1 MNTDLEQLYNEQIL
15 ALAASISRHGA
26 LDAPDGTARVT
37 SPVCGSRIEVSVRL
51 SSDGGLADY
60 GQRVHACAIGQ
71 ASAAI
76 MARHAVGADR
86 ATLEAAK
93 AELEAILAGDGPEQ
107 TIWRELEVMRP
118 VRDFRA
124 RHAAALLPFRAVLQ
138 AYDQAAA
145 KMKAG

>member
-1 MNTDLEQLYNEQIL
+1 MSAGVLYTPEVL
-15 ALAASISRHGA
+15 ALATSLAGFPWDESLPLKAEARSR
-26 LDAPDGTARVT
+26 
-37 SPVCGSRIEVSVRL
+37 SCGSSIALAVGTDTSGIVR
-51 SSDGGLADY
+51 SIGL
-60 GQRVHACAIGQ
+60 RSHACAIGQ